1 MLTGKDHYCKP
12 HRSLCYAPVSD
23 YDERIKPSALCKRG
37 FIDQFRYVSLN
48 MMLDSVVASVMKS
61 NVPPKR
67 MLLTVND
74 RRAVALRTAI
84 ELWASTSTGATTRK
98 RDELLH
104 KKRRA
109 VQNFFDEIAKDPG
122 DMTPLDVRDWC
133 GRMKREDGKSPSAA
147 TVYAR
152 VSFLSSFYAWAQREL
167 GVRSNPALLARPKAP
182 KPYQTE
188 STKSWSDAE
197 LHKIT
202 STIGGYATTG
212 NLVAKRDLALLLM
225 FTSTGLR
232 REEVIALR
240 GRDVQVTEEGV
251 MIGGRVKG
259 GRYRAR
265 EVRDPELKAALLDYL
280 ATAKRLHVLK
290 TDAPVWTRHDHPKL
304 AGEPLTS
311 HAFAR
316 NLKLYAKEA
325 GIEHVHLHQTRHTYG
340 RIVAEETGSMTATQD
355 ALDHANL
362 STTTV
367 YVQRIAIKR
376 DLYSSAVSRR
386 RAGLKVTG

>member
-1 MLTGKDHYCKP
+1 MSTSASTERPDQEPSGP
-12 HRSLCYAPVSD
+12 TSLATSSPRD
-23 YDERIKPSALCKRG
+23 L
-37 FIDQFRYVSLN
+37 
-48 MMLDSVVASVMKS
+48 
-61 NVPPKR
+61 
-67 MLLTVND
+67 
-74 RRAVALRTAI
+74 ALRTAI
-84 ELWASTSTGATTRK
+84 EVWAASSTSGTTR
-98 RDELLH
+98 RREELIA

-109 VQNFFDEIAKDPG
+109 VESFFAEVGRNPG
-122 DMTPLDVRDWC
+122 EVTPVDVQEWC
-133 GRMKREDGKSPSAA
+133 DRIRREDGRRPAAA
-147 TVYAR
+147 TLYAR

-167 GVRSNPALLARPKAP
+167 GLRTNPALLARPKAP

-188 STKSWSDAE
+188 STKSWTDEE
-197 LHKIT
+197 LSRIT
-202 STIGGYATTG
+202 AVVTSRAAQGD
-212 NLVAKRDLALLLM
+212 LVGTRDLALLLM
-225 FTSTGLR
+225 YTSTGLR
-232 REEVIALR
+232 REEVMGLR
-240 GRDVQVTEEGV
+240 GRDVQVTEDGLI
-251 MIGGRVKG
+251 IGGRVKG

-265 EVRDPELKAALLDYL
+265 EVRDPETRAALLDYL
-280 ATAKRLHVLK
+280 AAAGRLHVLK

-325 GIEHVHLHQTRHTYG
+325 GVEHVHLHQTRHTFG

-376 DLYSSAVSRR
+376 DLHSAAVARR
-386 RAGLKVTG
+386 RKGTDARAWPRPLNV